1 MGEFTLKGLQNRSL
15 AARVVRG
22 GIDFH
27 ALPPSPFTRG
37 RQVPG
42 TPPSEQ
48 LREARYRM
56 LGLQFKDYEKEIRQH
71 LSGMLPKDL
80 FEFGEDV
87 ESITINRGPMA
98 MRGGAL
104 LFMIP
109 TCTIWQ

>member
-1 MGEFTLKGLQNRSL
+1 
-15 AARVVRG
+15 
-22 GIDFH
+22 
-27 ALPPSPFTRG
+27 
-37 RQVPG
+37 
-42 TPPSEQ
+42 
-48 LREARYRM
+48 M
-56 LGLQFKDYEKEIRQH
+56 LGLQFKDYENEIRQH